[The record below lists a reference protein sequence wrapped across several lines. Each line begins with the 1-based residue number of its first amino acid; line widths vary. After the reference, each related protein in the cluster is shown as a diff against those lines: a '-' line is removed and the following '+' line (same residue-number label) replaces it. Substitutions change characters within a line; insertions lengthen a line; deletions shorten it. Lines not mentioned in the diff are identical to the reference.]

1 MVTMSMRELDRFKV
15 IQTVVE
21 RRLVRDYERRPDV
34 SEAMVFIAMCGLL
47 LRRIAHP

>member
-1 MVTMSMRELDRFKV
+1 MISC
-15 IQTVVE
+15 

-34 SEAMVFIAMCGLL
+34 SESMVYIAMGGLL